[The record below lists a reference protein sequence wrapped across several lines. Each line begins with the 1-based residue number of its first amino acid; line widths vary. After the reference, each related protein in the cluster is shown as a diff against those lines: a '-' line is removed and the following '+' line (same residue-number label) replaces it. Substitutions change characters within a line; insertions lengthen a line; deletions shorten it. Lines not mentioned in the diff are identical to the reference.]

1 MAMTEDQAL
10 FDTPSELDI
19 QLVKVGGEIP
29 VIQIDNFFNRP
40 DNIRQAALRL
50 PYQAP
55 PYPYPGKLAEVPE
68 PNRSLSELKRKL
80 LQLVNRAYLPR
91 VPPITREGSRVSAF
105 RQVHV
110 DFAVVDVH
118 PDELSQEQRLPH
130 TDPVPV
136 FGLVYLNQEER
147 GGTLFFR
154 QKGSPNQAFATGSGY
169 VTSSTEDFELLGR
182 IEPAYNRLVIYP
194 GFIPHSGE
202 ISGDWISGPERFDR
216 PRLTQ
221 RLVFLP

>member
-1 MAMTEDQAL
+1 MTEDHSL
-10 FDTPSELDI
+10 FQSPAELDV
-19 QLVKVGGEIP
+19 QLIRVGGEIP
-29 VIQIDNFFNRP
+29 VIQIDDFFDRP
-40 DNIRQAALRL
+40 DDIREAALRL
-50 PYQAP
+50 PYQTP
-55 PYPYPGKLAEVPE
+55 PYPYPGKLASVPE

-91 VPPITREGSRVSAF
+91 VPPISQDGRRVSAF
-105 RQVHV
+105 RQVHI

-118 PDELSQEQRLPH
+118 PDDLSQEQRLPH

-136 FGLVYLNQEER
+136 FGLVYLNREER
-147 GGTLFFR
+147 GGTLFFK
-154 QKGSPNQAFATGSGY
+154 QKASGKEMAGGHGY
-169 VTSSTEDFELLGR
+169 VTASNEAFELLGR

-202 ISGDWISGPERFDR
+202 IAGDWIIGTARFDS